1 MTTTLVILTVLT
13 SIAALRRRA
22 LFSKLLLSPYRIAY
36 HKEWYRIVTH
46 GFIHADYLHLA
57 VNMIV
62 LYSFGEA
69 VEMTFDA
76 LHAEGLTSV
85 PTLHYF
91 ILYFGGMV
99 IATLS
104 TIAKHK
110 DAYDYSAVGASGAVS
125 AVLFAFIFFSPWSK
139 LYLMGVIPVPGIVF
153 GPLYLWYSSH
163 MSRRAADNVNHDA
176 HFYGAIFGFLYP
188 IAIDPQ
194 LLWHFLHQLKT
205 VING

>member
-1 MTTTLVILTVLT
+1 MTITLVILTVLA
-13 SIAALRRRA
+13 SIAALKRRA
-22 LFSKLLLSPYRIAY
+22 IFERLLLSPYRMVY

-46 GFIHADYLHLA
+46 GFIHADYVHLA

-69 VEMTFDA
+69 VEMTLDA
-76 LHAEGLTSV
+76 MHAEGITSI
-85 PTLHYF
+85 PTLHF
-91 ILYFGGMV
+91 LLLYFGGMAV
-99 IATLS
+99 ATVS

-125 AVLFAFIFFSPWSK
+125 AVLFASIFFRPWSM

-153 GPLYLWYSSH
+153 GPLYLWYSSY
-163 MSRRAADNVNHDA
+163 MGRRAADNVNHDA

-188 IAIDPQ
+188 IAVNPQ
-194 LLWHFLHQLKT
+194 LLWHFVYQLMRW
-205 VING
+205 

>member
-1 MTTTLVILTVLT
+1 MTITLVILTVLA
-13 SIAALRRRA
+13 SIAALKRRA
-22 LFSKLLLSPYRIAY
+22 IFERLLLSPYRMVY

-46 GFIHADYLHLA
+46 GFIHADYVHLA

-69 VEMTFDA
+69 VEMTLDA
-76 LHAEGLTSV
+76 MHAEGITSI
-85 PTLHYF
+85 PTLHF
-91 ILYFGGMV
+91 LLLYFGGMAV
-99 IATLS
+99 ATVS

-125 AVLFAFIFFSPWSK
+125 AVLFASIFFRPWSM

-153 GPLYLWYSSH
+153 GPLYLWYSSY
-163 MSRRAADNVNHDA
+163 MGRRAADNVNHDA

-188 IAIDPQ
+188 IAVNPQ
-194 LLWHFLHQLKT
+194 LLWHFVCQLMRW
-205 VING
+205 